1 MNRLQRLVLI
11 MAVIS
16 FTVVINNPLLAQTV
30 KRPKGSVNESGGFP
44 AANSQV
50 KPPPVGTI
58 NTNQKAKVFPD
69 LQVGVIKISPQHPGE
84 GKTVTFE
91 GNVMN
96 YGMGSAQNPVAVLTV
111 SGPAGTSFP
120 LFRKQFNVTLAKNQ
134 GVTLVEK
141 FKVPK
146 HGNYTCTFNLD
157 PARMIAE
164 TNDTNNMKQLT
175 FSVHPLPDLIVCISN
190 GKRPPVGGKRDI
202 HAVVKNIGSGNCADY
217 IKLRF
222 YVEGK
227 GTKTY
232 DLLPINAGD
241 SREVTREAKWS
252 TAGTKTITA
261 KVIYTKSESH
271 KSNNEARGSYFVRLP
286 HHDKYAAAPA
296 IKCSNNKTFSSWE
309 QCCN

>member
-11 MAVIS
+11 IAVIS
-16 FTVVINNPLLAQTV
+16 FTVVTHNPLLAQTV
-30 KRPKGSVNESGGFP
+30 QRPKGAVNETGRFP
-44 AANSQV
+44 SAKSQV
-50 KPPPVGTI
+50 KPLPVGTI
-58 NTNQKAKVFPD
+58 NTQVKAKALPD
-69 LQVGVIKISPQHPGE
+69 LQVGVIKITPQHPGE

-96 YGMGSAQNPVAVLTV
+96 YGIGAAQNPVVVLTV

-120 LFRKQFNVTLAKNQ
+120 IFRKQFNVTLAKNQ

-146 HGNYTCTFNLD
+146 HGSYTCTFKLD

-164 TNDTNNMKQLT
+164 TNDTNNNKQLT
-175 FSVHPLPDLIVCISN
+175 FNVHPLPDLIVCISN
-190 GKRPPVGGKRDI
+190 GKRPPLNRKRDI

-217 IKLRF
+217 VKLRF

-241 SREVTREAKWS
+241 SRKVTRRVKWP

-261 KVIYTKSESH
+261 KVIYTKNESH
-271 KSNNEARGSYFVRLP
+271 KSNNEVSGSYFVRLP
-286 HHDKYAAAPA
+286 HHDKYSAAPA
-296 IKCSNNKTFSSWE
+296 VKCSNNKVYYSWD